1 MSDVRKIWVLPE
13 IGESVE
19 ASSKT
24 ALGLL
29 TEAVAIA
36 DEVSGSATALIFGA
50 ESREYSEV
58 LKQFGINDAIVF
70 TDPLFEFPSAEAYG
84 AALLKKLREEEP
96 WLLLMGDTVLG
107 QELAPRLAVSLDAG
121 LVSSCARIDLS
132 DIEKPVFYRYAYG
145 DQLFQEIVLATD
157 RTMLVTM
164 DSRVLNVSPVPSAG
178 SIRIEEIASDLSPD
192 ALLIKHL
199 EYLPVDF
206 RTVDVAEADTI
217 VSAGMGAATD
227 RLLPLVEELANLV
240 EGTVG
245 TTRPVIDE
253 GKIPREK
260 MIGQTGKMVSPD
272 LYLALGISGAT
283 YHTGGIQDSGK
294 IVAINRDPRAAIFRT
309 SDVGIAADLREVLP
323 ALIEKIK
330 KARKDGAIL

>member
-1 MSDVRKIWVLPE
+1 MSNVRKIWVLPE
-13 IGESVE
+13 IGETVE

-29 TEAVAIA
+29 TEAVVIA
-36 DEVSGSATALIFGA
+36 DKVGGSATALVFSS
-50 ESREYSEV
+50 ESCDYSEGLDQV
-58 LKQFGINDAIVF
+58 GIKEAYVF

-84 AALLKKLREEEP
+84 GVLLEKLREEKP
-96 WLLLMGDTVLG
+96 WLLLMGDTALG

-121 LVSSCARIDLS
+121 LVSHCARIDLS
-132 DIEKPVFYRYAYG
+132 DMEKPVYYRYAYG
-145 DQLFQEIVLATD
+145 DQLFQEIVFTTD
-157 RTMLVTM
+157 HTMIVTM
-164 DSRVLNVSPVPSAG
+164 DSRVLNVTPAPSAG
-178 SIRIEEIASDLSPD
+178 SVRIQEFEPALSPST
-192 ALLIKHL
+192 LFIKHL

-206 RTVDVAEADTI
+206 RTVDVTEADTI
-217 VSAGMGAATD
+217 VSAGMGATTD
-227 RLLPLVEELANLV
+227 KLLPLVEELANLI

-260 MIGQTGKMVSPD
+260 MIGQTGKVVSPD

-294 IVAINRDPRAAIFRT
+294 IVAVNRDPQAAIFRT

-323 ALIEKIK
+323 ALIKKIK
-330 KARKDGAIL
+330 KARKDGTIF